1 MQNIEQYCKQIAD
14 VKKQVQKVVFG
25 KDEVIDKIMMA
36 IIGSGHVLIDDIP
49 GVGKTTMA
57 NAFSRAMGLSQKRLQ
72 FTPDVLPSDI
82 TKDTVCSA

>member
-36 IIGSGHVLIDDIP
+36 IIGSGHVLIDE
-49 GVGKTTMA
+49 
-57 NAFSRAMGLSQKRLQ
+57 SQYACILHSFPMHLEIMSQFHWESAQEEALRFREWQRL
-72 FTPDVLPSDI
+72 VHL
-82 TKDTVCSA
+82 